1 MLLLN
6 TEFTEYI
13 DKIVSRSAWKAKSN
27 HKFWLNSKI
36 LSVCFF
42 LAFSKLRLMSHHE
55 YMISMFYEKFFDGVE
70 ICCGSVI
77 KKP

>member
-6 TEFTEYI
+6 TEFIGYI
-13 DKIVSRSAWKAKSN
+13 DKIVSRSAWKKSN

-36 LSVCFF
+36 LSVYFF

-55 YMISMFYEKFFDGVE
+55 YMISVFYDKFFDGVE
-70 ICCGSVI
+70 NFCGSVI